1 MARTSKR
8 AERAEMRKTE
18 AGRIYSVGIYAR
30 LSVERDERKNESI
43 ETQVEI
49 AKLFLE
55 RQKDMVL
62 YDCYTDLGKTGTSF
76 AREGFERMME
86 DVRRRNIDCVI
97 VKDLSRFG
105 RNHIETGNY
114 IEKIFPFLGVRFI
127 AVDDHFDSM
136 DPSPAGLGVDLTN
149 LMNEMYAR
157 DIAVKV
163 KASKRVKW
171 EQGSYTGGIPA
182 YGYRAE
188 WSDGKKYLLVE
199 EETAKIVREI
209 YGRFLSG
216 ENMEQIRRWLHGQR
230 IHRPAD
236 YRRTGH
242 IYCQSGEELREWP
255 RSTVKCILTNP
266 VYTGCLVQGMTC
278 GKDYRNRKHSPGIP
292 GCHAAKTRKRHDVAP
307 GDWSVKENTHE
318 AVISEELFA
327 QAALRFE
334 ETAVY
339 CNRNGYSKT
348 VPKEEDVFG
357 GVLFCGECGA
367 GMTRSNSVK
376 ELSSGDRIRRYS
388 YYCPAS
394 KRMDGGKC
402 RNKYLS
408 KEKLEQLVKAA
419 LRQEFSLSGLRMK
432 GLAEKN
438 RQGTQA
444 LKTEWER
451 RIDGI
456 GKEIES
462 VRRLGSEQYVKYR
475 MGELGQEEFIRGKE
489 ENDAKVGA
497 LEREKESIV
506 RQLKTVDAE
515 SARKEHF
522 LRGLMKCGKKTELTK
537 DVVDTLIHRIDIYP
551 DKRVRVTFAFRR
563 ADIIAK
569 YPAKCAGD
577 AFCQITE
584 YPGKRAGDA
593 FSRIGNDAG
602 GEAGIQ

>member
-8 AERAEMRKTE
+8 AERAKERKTE

-30 LSVERDERKNESI
+30 LSVERDDRKNESI

-136 DPSPAGLGVDLTN
+136 DPSAAGLGVDLTN

-188 WSDGKKYLLVE
+188 WSGGKKQLLVE
-199 EETAKIVREI
+199 EETADIVKEI
-209 YGRFLSG
+209 YGQFLSG
-216 ENMEQIRRWLHGQR
+216 KNMEEIRRWLYGQR
-230 IHRPAD
+230 IHRPTD
-236 YRRTGH
+236 YRKTGH
-242 IYCQSGEELREWP
+242 VYGQPGEDVREWP
-255 RSTVKCILTNP
+255 RCTVKWILTNP

-278 GKDYRNRKHSPGIP
+278 GKDYRNRKNPAGMP
-292 GCHAAKTRKRHDVAP
+292 LCHTADIRKRHDVAP
-307 GDWSVKENTHE
+307 DDWSVKENTHE
-318 AVISEELFA
+318 AIISEELFA
-327 QAALRFE
+327 RTAQRFE
-334 ETAVY
+334 ETSVY
-339 CNRNGYSKT
+339 CNRDGYSKT

-367 GMTRSNSVK
+367 RMARTYSVK
-376 ELSSGDRIRRYS
+376 ELGSGDRIRRYD
-388 YYCPAS
+388 YYCSAS

-408 KEKLEQLVKAA
+408 KEKLVRLVKEA

-432 GLAEKN
+432 DLVGKH
-438 RQGTQA
+438 RQETQA

-456 GKEIES
+456 GKEMEN
-462 VRRLGSEQYVKYR
+462 VRRLGSEQYVKYH
-475 MGELGQEEFIRGKE
+475 MGELGQEEFIREKE
-489 ENDAKVGA
+489 ENDAKAAA
-497 LEREKESIV
+497 LEREKEGII
-506 RQLKTVDAE
+506 RRLKTVDAE

-522 LRGLMKCGKKTELTK
+522 LRGLMKCGEKTELTK
-537 DVVDTLIHRIDIYP
+537 EVVEILIHRIDVYP

-563 ADIIAK
+563 ADI
-569 YPAKCAGD
+569 
-577 AFCQITE
+577 T
-584 YPGKRAGDA
+584 
-593 FSRIGNDAG
+593 GNSSG
-602 GEAGIQ
+602 REAGLK